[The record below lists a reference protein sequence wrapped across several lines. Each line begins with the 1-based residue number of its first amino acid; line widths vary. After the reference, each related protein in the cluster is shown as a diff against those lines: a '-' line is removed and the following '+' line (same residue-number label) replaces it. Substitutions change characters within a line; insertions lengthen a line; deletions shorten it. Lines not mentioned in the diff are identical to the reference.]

1 MDDALKEDYCP
12 YFGLAWESGLGL
24 AEYLFHNDLGLNNKR
39 VLEIGSGLSL
49 PSFVLDKKGYDVTA
63 CDFHRDVEIF
73 LKFNQKLN
81 NSSFKYKSFNWR
93 DGNQYGTK
101 YNLVMGSDVL
111 YESNHPLTVAST
123 LLSFV
128 EDDGL
133 IILSDPGRNY
143 LKPFLVAMSENTIL
157 KEKITHA
164 VKTEWTE
171 KEISIF
177 IFRKIK
183 ISK

>member
-12 YFGLAWESGLGL
+12 YFGLAWESGLAL
-24 AEYLFHNDLGLNNKR
+24 AEYLFHNDLGLSSKR
-39 VLEIGSGLSL
+39 ALEIGSGLSL
-49 PSFVLDKKGYDVTA
+49 PSFVLENKGYDVTA
-63 CDFHRDVEIF
+63 CDFHKDVEIF
-73 LKFNQKLN
+73 LKINQGLN
-81 NSSFKYKSFNWR
+81 NSSFKYKNFNWR
-93 DGNQYGTK
+93 DGNQNGTK

-111 YESNHPLTVAST
+111 YESSHPLTVAST

-128 EDDGL
+128 ENDGL

-143 LKPFLVAMSENTIL
+143 IKAFLDAMNESAIL
-157 KEKITHA
+157 QERLTRV

-177 IFRKIK
+177 IFRKFK
-183 ISK
+183 NSK